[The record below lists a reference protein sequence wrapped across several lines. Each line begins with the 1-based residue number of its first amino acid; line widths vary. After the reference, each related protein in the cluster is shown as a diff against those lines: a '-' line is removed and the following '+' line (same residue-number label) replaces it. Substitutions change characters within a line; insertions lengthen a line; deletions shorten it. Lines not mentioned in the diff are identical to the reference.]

1 MTHFN
6 VDYVIFVPLKMKLLK
21 VDQAMNMESVTIK
34 HQIFVFQVD
43 LALDQGGVLIKVVH
57 LSDMGALDMEG
68 DLWEVNMANIMEV
81 FKGHIFLL

>member
-1 MTHFN
+1 M
-6 VDYVIFVPLKMKLLK
+6 
-21 VDQAMNMESVTIK
+21 DQAVNMESVTIK

-43 LALDQGGVLIKVVH
+43 LALDQGGVLIKVGH

-68 DLWEVNMANIMEV
+68 DLWEVNMAHIMEA